1 MSLFHAYKSIVQVQ
15 WGSLFLT
22 FFLQTMDLVIS
33 ASKLKLA
40 NSNKKINFI
49 NKKLSLNHVHTV
61 FSKGKTLNDLIY
73 GENLQW
79 LMFIFSFFQN
89 LLKPLRS
96 PNPWTIFGFTIK
108 QFLAIYTLL
117 FCLGVWLFLSN
128 KHQNGWT
135 DRAQFFCGTSRDPKE
150 GSWIIEFSKIC
161 L

>member
-1 MSLFHAYKSIVQVQ
+1 
-15 WGSLFLT
+15 
-22 FFLQTMDLVIS
+22 MDLVIS

-79 LMFIFSFFQN
+79 LMFIF
-89 LLKPLRS
+89 
-96 PNPWTIFGFTIK
+96 GFTIK

-128 KHQNGWT
+128 KHKKG
-135 DRAQFFCGTSRDPKE
+135 
-150 GSWIIEFSKIC
+150 
-161 L
+161 